1 MKYYAPARVYGIIP
15 SMNLIECREKLDKID
30 SEIVRLYEERMAVS
44 EQVADY
50 KLKNGL
56 NVLDRNRERSKL
68 DAVKALTHTDHN
80 SKGIE
85 ELYNHI
91 MSISRKRQYDIME
104 ERGIKGRLSFMMRE
118 KLDTDGAR
126 IVYQGLEGAYSEEA
140 AIEYFGRD
148 CNRMHVATFKDAMSL
163 IDEGLADFAVLPIE
177 NSSAG
182 IVSENYDLLTRFENY
197 IVGTQVISIRHCLA
211 AVPGAKV
218 EDIRDVYS
226 HEQAIM
232 QCRDYL
238 DKHRS
243 MHAHSCKNTAMAAVM
258 VAAEAERSK
267 AAICSE
273 HCAELNGLEI
283 LERGINYSSKNSTKF
298 IIVTNQKIFL
308 KNAKTVS
315 ICFEIPDTTGSLYHV
330 LSLFY
335 YNDVNM
341 SHIESRPIS
350 EHPGE
355 YRFFVDFEGN
365 LAESSV
371 RNALHGLREETVN
384 MKILGNY

>member
-1 MKYYAPARVYGIIP
+1 MEL
-15 SMNLIECREKLDKID
+15 NECRNKID
-30 SEIVRLYEERMAVS
+30 AIDKEIVRLYEERMVVA
-44 EQVADY
+44 EKVADY
-50 KLKNGL
+50 KILNGM
-56 NVLDRNRERSKL
+56 NVLDRDRERSKIN
-68 DAVKALTHTDHN
+68 AVKSLTHSAFN

-91 MSISRKRQYDIME
+91 MSISRKRQYDILE
-104 ERGIKGRLSFMMRE
+104 ERGIKGRLSFMQKD

-126 IVYQGLEGAYSEEA
+126 IVYQGIEGAYSEEA
-140 AIEYFGRD
+140 TIRYFGEN
-148 CNRMHVATFKDAMSL
+148 CNRVHVDTFKDAMGL

-182 IVSENYDLLTRFENY
+182 IVTENYDLLTKFENY
-197 IVGTQVISIRHCLA
+197 IVGTQIIDIKHCLA
-211 AVPGAKV
+211 AKSGTEVDK
-218 EDIRDVYS
+218 ITDVFS
-226 HEQAIM
+226 HEQAIR
-232 QCRDYL
+232 QCRDFL
-238 DKHRS
+238 DAHRNITS
-243 MHAHSCKNTAMAAVM
+243 HTCENTAMAAAY
-258 VAAEAERSK
+258 VANEDNDHK

-273 HCAELNGLEI
+273 RCAKLHGLEI
-283 LERGINYSSKNSTKF
+283 LSKEINYSSKNSTKF

-308 KNAKTVS
+308 KNASKVS
-315 ICFEIPDTTGSLYHV
+315 ICFEIPDNTGSLYHV

-365 LAESSV
+365 LAEASV

-384 MKILGNY
+384 MKVLGNY

>member
-1 MKYYAPARVYGIIP
+1 MDLK
-15 SMNLIECREKLDKID
+15 ECRAKID
-30 SEIVRLYEERMAVS
+30 EIDKEIVRLYEERMEVS

-50 KLKNGL
+50 KLSKGI
-56 NVLDRNRERSKL
+56 NVLDKNRESAKL
-68 DAVKALTHTDHN
+68 DAVRALTHNDFN
-80 SKGIE
+80 AKGIE

-91 MSISRKRQYDIME
+91 MSISRKRQYGIME
-104 ERGIKGRLSFMMRE
+104 ERGMRSRPSFMCVE
-118 KLDTDGAR
+118 KLDTDNAR
-126 IVYQGLEGAYSEEA
+126 IVYQGTEGAYSEEA
-140 AIEYFGRD
+140 AIRYFGQECERV
-148 CNRMHVATFKDAMSL
+148 HVDTFRDAMNL

-182 IVSENYDLLTRFENY
+182 IVSENYDLLNHFENY
-197 IVGTQVISIRHCLA
+197 IVGTQVIAIHHCLA
-211 AVPGAKV
+211 GIRGSSLD
-218 EDIRDVYS
+218 DITDVYS

-232 QCRDYL
+232 QSRDFL

-243 MHAHSCKNTAMAAVM
+243 ITTHPYKNTALAAKKISGDGI
-258 VAAEAERSK
+258 RSQ

-273 HCAELNGLEI
+273 HCAGLYGLDI
-283 LERGINYSSKNSTKF
+283 LEKEINYASRNATKF

-308 KNAKTVS
+308 KDAKKVS
-315 ICFEIPDTTGSLYHV
+315 ICFEIPDRTGSLYHV

-341 SHIESRPIS
+341 SHIESRPIPS
-350 EHPGE
+350 RPGE

-365 LAESSV
+365 LEDSSV

-384 MKILGNY
+384 MKVLGNY